1 MNITL
6 RQLRVF
12 IEVSRLRSF
21 SRAGDEIGLTQS
33 AVSRC
38 VRELEGEIGLKLIDR
53 TTRDVQLT
61 DAGSNLISS
70 VSRLLVDLDDAL
82 REIREIGEQRRGRVV
97 VAASPTIACRLMPRV
112 VAAAER
118 QFPFVTL
125 GLRDDVQSDVLRKVK
140 SGEVDF
146 GVVIGPLAVVDLVC
160 EPLMTDSFCLVAR
173 ADHRLAT
180 AESVPWSA
188 LDGERLVLLDYASG
202 SRPLIDA
209 ALSLHRVGASVVQEL
224 GHSATVFGLIEA
236 GVGRER
242 AALAV
247 PALAG
252 GVLAG
257 GAPPVA
263 AHRAH
268 RGAGATA
275 RPFAVAGRRG
285 DLGAGEGHAGA
296 GRGSRLKAGAATP
309 GTRIGRGP
317 LHWRRSSWESR
328 AWMLSSTPR
337 DLHRMCAWRSN
348 RCGLR

>member
-173 ADHRLAT
+173 ADHRLAA

-236 GVGRER
+236 GVGVSVLPWLSLPLPAGSSLVARALSPRTER
-242 AALAV
+242 TVELVRRRDRSLSPAAEAIWGLVRDMPARAEDLA
-247 PALAG
+247 
-252 GVLAG
+252 
-257 GAPPVA
+257 
-263 AHRAH
+263 
-268 RGAGATA
+268 
-275 RPFAVAGRRG
+275 
-285 DLGAGEGHAGA
+285 
-296 GRGSRLKAGAATP
+296 
-309 GTRIGRGP
+309 
-317 LHWRRSSWESR
+317 
-328 AWMLSSTPR
+328 
-337 DLHRMCAWRSN
+337 
-348 RCGLR
+348 